1 MPQCVRMAFYNTVV
15 AISTSMQTPTRLN
28 RYEPSAECSGALG
41 DPLNLFAQLAG
52 LVGFVLERL
61 IQQVGS
67 QLQEGQR
74 QADDISQ
81 RAAAVIE
88 SDPRVRRA
96 LGGAT
101 VRVSQSP
108 TSQSSST
115 VYVNGRRSA
124 EVTLLLPVSS
134 SSGTTAMA
142 QVLSLQSPS

>member
-1 MPQCVRMAFYNTVV
+1 M
-15 AISTSMQTPTRLN
+15 
-28 RYEPSAECSGALG
+28 
-41 DPLNLFAQLAG
+41 NLFAQLAG